1 MRLLFETK
9 AKAYA
14 WLILSCVR
22 GTLDVGIYRVVTFK
36 LLQRE
41 ICKVRIRRTVKVGN
55 ICVGPS
61 K

>member
-1 MRLLFETK
+1 MRCLFETK
-9 AKAYA
+9 AKANS
-14 WLILSCVR
+14 WLILGRVSV
-22 GTLDVGIYRVVTFK
+22 TLDICIYRVVTFK